1 MLDLQSKELL
11 MTAGAGGQGVG
22 FVAVA
27 NGSNIGAYSKDGK
40 KWEQFTLPQSTNWVD
55 VSYNKGRFVV
65 CSGYSYS
72 GSKKEGAYSDDGGKT
87 WTSVTLPA
95 TTQGK
100 VLSSAGGKFFI
111 VEGRDF
117 LNTNSR
123 GHIWWSED
131 GITWNSCGNFSDI
144 YTPADICYGNSV
156 YVLSAT
162 NPGICYKSSDGK
174 SWSKSATSSNNY
186 SDIGAVFIDGY
197 FYAIKFS
204 PSYKSIDG
212 NTWTSYSMTG
222 VVSVVNSKENLVQ
235 GLVVGDGVY
244 IIRYYSTSSGSA
256 LTKYAVSNNL
266 INWDLLTLPVAPAS
280 LAFGNGIF
288 VLVGTNTDKTYIS
301 KDGRTW
307 TLGGVL
313 PKSQNW
319 SCIHYGK
326 DE

>member
-1 MLDLQSKELL
+1 MLNLYSKKLL
-11 MTAGAGGQGVG
+11 LDNRNKGS

-40 KWEQFTLPQSTNWVD
+40 NWKQCTLPQSATWAD
-55 VSYNKGRFVV
+55 VTYKNGRFIV
-65 CSGYSYS
+65 CSSEYYVT
-72 GSKKEGAYSDDGGKT
+72 KTEGAYSDDKGKT
-87 WTSVTLPA
+87 WIYTTLPA

-111 VEGRDF
+111 VEGRNF
-117 LNTNSR
+117 LDTNSR

-131 GITWNSCGNFSDI
+131 GITWTSCGNFSDI
-144 YTPADICYGNSV
+144 YTPVDICYGNSV

-162 NPGICYKSSDGK
+162 NPAICYKSSDGK
-174 SWSKSATSSNNY
+174 SWSKSATSFYNY
-186 SDIGAVFIDGY
+186 TDVGAAFIDGY
-197 FYAIKFS
+197 FYAIKPS
-204 PSYKSIDG
+204 PSYKSTDG
-212 NTWTSYSMTG
+212 NTWTSYDMTG
-222 VVSVVNSKENLVQ
+222 VVSVVNSNENLVK
-235 GLVVGDGVY
+235 GLVVGDGIY
-244 IIRYYSTSSGSA
+244 ITRYYNTKSGSA

-266 INWDLLTLPVAPAS
+266 VNWDLLTFPVAPAS
-280 LAFGNGIF
+280 LTFGNGIF
-288 VLVGTNTDKTYIS
+288 VLVGINTDKTYIS